1 MRMIPPQEIKYF
13 FSFGDHH
20 VRIAKDQP
28 IWLNYMSEANL
39 DIHDNLIVNIPKLN
53 YHESSYLKKSLINE
67 EFLQKMAVKPRPE
80 PKFPI
85 QRIRPKTPWDFN
97 KSIFA
102 PYRSDTK
109 DLLNR
114 CFDIDW
120 DNSKIA
126 KILKNDPNLEEI
138 QEFLRTQYREVRE
151 CYKNYAGISPSNQV
165 FCITKTLFNEIINS
179 IHPSIVDNNLT
190 LTAID
195 LEFITTISGIKGGK
209 LNPNRD
215 LIRYQFLEIWVRL
228 AIHKYFK
235 TNIWKTRLEA
245 ITKFFNED
253 LGNYLKKFKSYE
265 WREQRYF
272 CEDVE
277 YILKEYMEELEE
289 LFKMYS
295 GKYTMP
301 SKPKF
306 VSLEEFTDMITR
318 SGVCKLNIAN
328 KDIGKFF
335 NLSLQT
341 EPDELENEKHMQ
353 MFNLEFYEAIA
364 RIADKVWYDS
374 KRDRKDTIDFDSDAI
389 KIEND
394 DFNLLEEDDESMK
407 SDNEENMDYM
417 RTTSTKMIPKEYI
430 VHLGERALDVID
442 ENSAYSLGDSDKL
455 YQKLEQFIKVLIE
468 NWFKKDPKRFNKRLS
483 NTNLV
488 SPNKKTRSSLIENVL
503 NFDPKTPN
511 KNYLRQ
517 HSFTNSSGIIKG
529 PLRHHMSQINLL
541 QVGKP

>member
-102 PYRSDTK
+102 SYRSDTK

-517 HSFTNSSGIIKG
+517 HSFTNSSGIIKA

>member
-102 PYRSDTK
+102 SYRSDTK

>member
-1 MRMIPPQEIKYF
+1 
-13 FSFGDHH
+13 
-20 VRIAKDQP
+20 
-28 IWLNYMSEANL
+28 MSEANL

-235 TNIWKTRLEA
+235 TNI
-245 ITKFFNED
+245 
-253 LGNYLKKFKSYE
+253 
-265 WREQRYF
+265 
-272 CEDVE
+272 
-277 YILKEYMEELEE
+277 
-289 LFKMYS
+289 
-295 GKYTMP
+295 
-301 SKPKF
+301 
-306 VSLEEFTDMITR
+306 
-318 SGVCKLNIAN
+318 
-328 KDIGKFF
+328 
-335 NLSLQT
+335 
-341 EPDELENEKHMQ
+341 
-353 MFNLEFYEAIA
+353 
-364 RIADKVWYDS
+364 
-374 KRDRKDTIDFDSDAI
+374 
-389 KIEND
+389 
-394 DFNLLEEDDESMK
+394 
-407 SDNEENMDYM
+407 
-417 RTTSTKMIPKEYI
+417 
-430 VHLGERALDVID
+430 
-442 ENSAYSLGDSDKL
+442 
-455 YQKLEQFIKVLIE
+455 
-468 NWFKKDPKRFNKRLS
+468 
-483 NTNLV
+483 
-488 SPNKKTRSSLIENVL
+488 
-503 NFDPKTPN
+503 
-511 KNYLRQ
+511 
-517 HSFTNSSGIIKG
+517 
-529 PLRHHMSQINLL
+529 
-541 QVGKP
+541 